1 MSFHLIALRYVPVFA
16 HGLIAGTLLALT
28 ASGFTHG

>member
-1 MSFHLIALRYVPVFA
+1 MSLAIRRYLPVFA
-16 HGLIAGTLLALT
+16 HGLIAGALLALT

>member
-1 MSFHLIALRYVPVFA
+1 MSLAILRYFPVFA
-16 HGLIAGTLLALT
+16 NGLIAGALLTLT